1 MEKVVPS
8 RFNIRV
14 YGLLFNEG
22 KVLVTD
28 EIRLGTKMT
37 KFPGGGLEFGEGLED
52 GLKREFQEELS
63 VEIEVN
69 ELFYINEFLQISSFD
84 NHDQLMSVYYKVS
97 LVEGVINTTETPFY
111 FESKEPQCFRW
122 VGLDDIME
130 SDLTFPIDKVVL
142 QKLKD
147 E

>member
-1 MEKVVPS
+1 
-8 RFNIRV
+8 
-14 YGLLFNEG
+14 LLLNEG

-84 NHDQLMSVYYKVS
+84 NRDQLMSVYYKVS